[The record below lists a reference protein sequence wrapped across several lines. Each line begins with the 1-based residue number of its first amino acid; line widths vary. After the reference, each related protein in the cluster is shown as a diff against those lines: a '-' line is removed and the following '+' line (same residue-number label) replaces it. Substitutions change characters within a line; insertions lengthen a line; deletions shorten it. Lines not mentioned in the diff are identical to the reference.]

1 MVLWLCALANC
12 CIALRRMLRL
22 DSFLLRVTFTCEYE
36 LEPNE
41 NLKTCPDIITN
52 PTIGSG
58 PLAPSLAGFVSRED
72 YDALNKEA
80 ENSTLSKRVEGSLEF
95 VQHLLKAD
103 KITQL

>member
-1 MVLWLCALANC
+1 M
-12 CIALRRMLRL
+12 R
-22 DSFLLRVTFTCEYE
+22 S
-36 LEPNE
+36 
-41 NLKTCPDIITN
+41 LKPRPDIISN

-80 ENSTLSKRVEGSLEF
+80 ENSTHSKRVEGSLDF
-95 VQHLLKAD
+95 VQHLLKPD